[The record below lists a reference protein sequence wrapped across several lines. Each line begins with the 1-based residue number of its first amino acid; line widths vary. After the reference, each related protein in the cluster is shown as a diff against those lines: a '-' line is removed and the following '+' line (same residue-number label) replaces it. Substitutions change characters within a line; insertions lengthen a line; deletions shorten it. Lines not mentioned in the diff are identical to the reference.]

1 MMRFFVHLIIALIPV
16 YVFAIGI
23 GISTMAIS
31 DESGRWS
38 YGEWIASMLLGVLAL
53 AVVEGFI
60 FRLWLLPKWA
70 QALSERFYGG
80 AYFPADDPVATLAQL
95 IIDQHCGERAP
106 ELEKLVLSDP
116 SRTRGWMELARV
128 SEIELKAPQR
138 AAEYMLTGACKVRRK
153 EDAAMLMWRAV
164 TLLRR
169 EEGSRPRAEEIRREL
184 TRRYPKTTYGRLAA
198 GDRATDTRG

>member
-1 MMRFFVHLIIALIPV
+1 MIRLFFQLVVALIPV

-23 GISTMAIS
+23 GISTMALT
-31 DESGRWS
+31 DAGGTKWS
-38 YGEWIASMLLGVLAL
+38 YSQWIASMLLGVLVL
-53 AVVEGFI
+53 VVTESFI

-80 AYFPADDPVATLAQL
+80 TYFPTDDPLASLAQL
-95 IIDQHCGERAP
+95 IIDQHCGERVP

-128 SEIELKAPQR
+128 AEIELKDLQQ
-138 AAEYMLTGACKVRRK
+138 AAGYMLTGARKVGRK

-164 TLLRR
+164 TLLHRDQV
-169 EEGSRPRAEEIRREL
+169 SRPRAEEIRREL
-184 TRRYPKTTYGRLAA
+184 MQRYPKTTYGRLAA
-198 GDRATDTRG
+198 KSPGEQE